1 MCKKWDNARM
11 TFVYLIYP
19 PNSGGLCKFKR
30 VKILTHLLQP
40 WVGLGKKRS
49 FIFLRLGEIMLHLY
63 WDIIWLYT
71 EVSTTFR
78 GRWVMFQFWIL
89 NNKNGVSFT
98 DLVMRLFMVLNLI
111 QGKEYYLQ
119 YLELEDVLLLT
130 LRDKIKK
137 FYQQLIFLP

>member
-1 MCKKWDNARM
+1 
-11 TFVYLIYP
+11 
-19 PNSGGLCKFKR
+19 
-30 VKILTHLLQP
+30 
-40 WVGLGKKRS
+40 
-49 FIFLRLGEIMLHLY
+49 
-63 WDIIWLYT
+63 
-71 EVSTTFR
+71 
-78 GRWVMFQFWIL
+78 MFQFWIL